1 MEAKHLARPT
11 ITNHNHEL
19 HRAEGGHLSRGVCGR
34 SAEAVSGQEVAGDA
48 AQGGDSAAAPLL
60 FAVYFGNACFSFTN
74 DNYSF
79 VTSHKNSQ
87 SNVACY
93 SFQRNKLIRPGMRQV
108 FTEIRVLHLEW
119 YPHFNSSITYEN
131 SSIMVPETGVYFV
144 YVRFILGCYESNTN
158 FRIKLER
165 WNEGYTEYPNLMT
178 AKWSLTCSSS
188 HNVFIGE
195 LFELIKGDQ
204 LKVKVEEGCDVILE
218 STFGTA
224 IFALKKYFVII

>member
-1 MEAKHLARPT
+1 
-11 ITNHNHEL
+11 
-19 HRAEGGHLSRGVCGR
+19 
-34 SAEAVSGQEVAGDA
+34 
-48 AQGGDSAAAPLL
+48 
-60 FAVYFGNACFSFTN
+60 
-74 DNYSF
+74 
-79 VTSHKNSQ
+79 
-87 SNVACY
+87 
-93 SFQRNKLIRPGMRQV
+93 
-108 FTEIRVLHLEW
+108 
-119 YPHFNSSITYEN
+119 
-131 SSIMVPETGVYFV
+131 MVPETGVYFV

-218 STFGTA
+218 STFGA
-224 IFALKKYFVII
+224 FFQ

>member
-1 MEAKHLARPT
+1 MKPNTHVILFSCP
-11 ITNHNHEL
+11 
-19 HRAEGGHLSRGVCGR
+19 
-34 SAEAVSGQEVAGDA
+34 AVLETKNG
-48 AQGGDSAAAPLL
+48 
-60 FAVYFGNACFSFTN
+60 
-74 DNYSF
+74 
-79 VTSHKNSQ
+79 SHDCK
-87 SNVACY
+87 
-93 SFQRNKLIRPGMRQV
+93 
-108 FTEIRVLHLEW
+108 HLEW

-218 STFGTA
+218 STFGA
-224 IFALKKYFVII
+224 FFQ